1 MGCTAGNLDG
11 GAASGMVEIWQV
23 NLWFAAGCCETVPFG
38 TILPSILISTPSSVD
53 ALWCRFSDAVSL
65 QVMRWLSGPAD
76 KLPLR
81 VAEGMTTSGAC
92 VRSLV
97 ACPGACGP
105 FKRAFSRLGCQAL

>member
-1 MGCTAGNLDG
+1 MGYTAGNLG
-11 GAASGMVEIWQV
+11 RSTTSAMIEIWQV
-23 NLWFAAGCCETVPFG
+23 NLQFAAVRCGTVPFG
-38 TILPSILISTPSSVD
+38 TILPHILISMPLSVD

-105 FKRAFSRLGCQAL
+105 VKCTIVRG